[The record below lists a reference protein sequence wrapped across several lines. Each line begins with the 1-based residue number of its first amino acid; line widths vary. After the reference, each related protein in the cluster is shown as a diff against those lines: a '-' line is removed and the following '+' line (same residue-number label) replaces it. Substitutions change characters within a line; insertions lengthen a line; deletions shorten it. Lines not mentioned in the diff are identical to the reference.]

1 MSDVQVEI
9 RALTLTF
16 VTVLINLCL
25 LPYFV
30 YWFSAQ
36 AKSIKRWVENKNKP
50 SHLKKYRLIAIFSV
64 LINSHRAFTYLV
76 NKNFL
81 ENLNLRDCRLRCDN
95 QFKTE

>member
-9 RALTLTF
+9 EALTLTF
-16 VTVLINLCL
+16 VAVLINLCL

-36 AKSIKRWVENKNKP
+36 AKNLKWWVENKNKP
-50 SHLKKYRLIAIFSV
+50 SHLKKYRLIAIFSA

-76 NKNFL
+76 NNLL
-81 ENLNLRDCRLRCDN
+81 ENLNLRGCRLRCDN
-95 QFKTE
+95 QFKTK